1 MPQIDEGSQGKYAV
15 LGERP
20 SEVLAS
26 LQIVYFG
33 WQWAIRVNVKLG
45 GVNLVPDPSA
55 VRVLTDQSIPTIV
68 IG

>member
-33 WQWAIRVNVKLG
+33 
-45 GVNLVPDPSA
+45 
-55 VRVLTDQSIPTIV
+55 
-68 IG
+68 

>member
-1 MPQIDEGSQGKYAV
+1 M
-15 LGERP
+15 
-20 SEVLAS
+20 
-26 LQIVYFG
+26 
-33 WQWAIRVNVKLG
+33 KLG